1 MTPEKRKEYKQRY
14 FDKKK
19 AEAEFVSCKCGCGEQ
34 ILNRDSYGRINEYVS
49 GHNSRRHN
57 DGKTAKQRYYEQN
70 TDAEKKRAQDA
81 KTPTA
86 RRLKIR
92 FIHEKGGCCKNCGLE
107 YNGTNGVVFQFHHLR
122 DKLFNLTA
130 NAMYSYSLSKIEAEV
145 AKCDLLCGNC
155 HALHHHGG
163 W

>member
-19 AEAEFVSCKCGCGEQ
+19 AEAQLVDCKCGCGEQ
-34 ILNRDSYGRINEYVS
+34 ILNRDNYGRVNEYVS
-49 GHNSRRHN
+49 GHTSRRHN
-57 DGKTAKQRYYEQN
+57 DGKTAKQRYYEKN
-70 TDAEKKRAQDA
+70 VAACKKRAQDA
-81 KTPTA
+81 KTPRN
-86 RRLKIR
+86 RRLKIQ
-92 FIHEKGGCCKNCGLE
+92 FIQEKGGKCKHCKLK
-107 YNGTNGVVFQFHHLR
+107 YDGTNAVVFQFHHLR
-122 DKLFNLTA
+122 DKSFNLSSGNFNNYNLET
-130 NAMYSYSLSKIEAEV
+130 LKKEV